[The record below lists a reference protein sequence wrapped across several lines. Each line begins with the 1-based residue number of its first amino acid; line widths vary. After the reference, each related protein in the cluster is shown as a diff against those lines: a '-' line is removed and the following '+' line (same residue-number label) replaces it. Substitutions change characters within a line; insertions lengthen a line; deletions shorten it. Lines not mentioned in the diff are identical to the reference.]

1 MDSASINKLFVFAI
15 VALFSEVCYSESDC
29 LADHERF
36 LASRPIGAAL
46 SGSSGDVELWAA
58 KSNIPQKHSDYV

>member
-15 VALFSEVCYSESDC
+15 FFLLGSEVCYSESDC
-29 LADHERF
+29 LEDYERF

-58 KSNIPQKHSDYV
+58 KSNFPPKNINA